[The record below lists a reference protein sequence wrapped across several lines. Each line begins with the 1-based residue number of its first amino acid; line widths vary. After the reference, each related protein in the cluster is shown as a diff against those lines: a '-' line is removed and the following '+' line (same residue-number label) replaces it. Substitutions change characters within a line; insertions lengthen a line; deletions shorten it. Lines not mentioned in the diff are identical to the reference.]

1 VKVQYFGNV
10 NDYWK
15 LTLLRHLSEV
25 GKFKIGVC
33 WMLTEPDESEQGGNR
48 DYLEQPHKWRGYDPA
63 LFDALEKA
71 PSSPHLSDLQRIETE
86 GIVPGATFFNEFV
99 PNSPTE
105 RDSMH
110 TRCMVAFADRELV
123 FLDPDVGLEV
133 KSAKGRRRSKY
144 VLLDE
149 VADHYAAGRSVLVYQ
164 HLGHNLPR
172 KAFAEEKARKLRSV
186 LSAASLSSS
195 TRPASCSC
203 WRPARS
209 CRRDRVGAGGL
220 TAEIVLACSTIRSC
234 LRTTSRTLV
243 IIDANE
249 ALPKVIARRTTLCDL
264 RIGGTMNR

>member
-1 VKVQYFGNV
+1 MNVQYFGNV

-48 DYLEQPHKWRGYDPA
+48 EYLEQPHKWRGYDPA

-86 GIVPGATFFNEFV
+86 EIVPRATFFNEFV

-105 RDSMH
+105 RDSMR

-123 FLDPDVGLEV
+123 FFDPDVGLEV

-149 VADHYAAGRSVLVYQ
+149 VAGHYAAGRSVLVYQ

-186 LSAASLSSS
+186 LSGASLSVS
-195 TRPASCSC
+195 TRPALCSC
-203 WRPARS
+203 WRPGLSMRS
-209 CRRDRVGAGGL
+209 GSSLPQPRSERDGPR
-220 TAEIVLACSTIRSC
+220 SNRSC
-234 LRTTSRTLV
+234 LLYDWIVCKACQLTLV
-243 IIDANE
+243 MIAANE
-249 ALPKVIARRTTLCDL
+249 ALPKVIARHTYVV
-264 RIGGTMNR
+264 